1 MHVIGL
7 AQYVMVRMSI
17 GFLVLWLAG
26 AALIVGL
33 RLNYLLTTKLP
44 IGEIK
49 FADEPSVC
57 SDPLSPCTKEQ
68 HEANCMWEVNGGFRF
83 DQMGLAVFEVNAFK
97 CPADEAAAYPY
108 NLTHG
113 DPVFYDLPTGP
124 GTISATQI
132 STRRLLDFSGKT
144 IFADVTP
151 ARSDAGSGGLVN
163 GLFLYRG
170 ASEGFYFQQEV
181 DFEWVWGLRS
191 SFEETDGALQL
202 NVWNPDQNPVQISN
216 KDFTAKGGD
225 FFKRQTV

>member
-1 MHVIGL
+1 MPCRRGRRVPV
-7 AQYVMVRMSI
+7 Q
-17 GFLVLWLAG
+17 
-26 AALIVGL
+26 
-33 RLNYLLTTKLP
+33 P
-44 IGEIK
+44 
-49 FADEPSVC
+49 
-57 SDPLSPCTKEQ
+57 DP
-68 HEANCMWEVNGGFRF
+68 RR
-83 DQMGLAVFEVNAFK
+83 
-97 CPADEAAAYPY
+97 
-108 NLTHG
+108 
-113 DPVFYDLPTGP
+113 PVFYDLPTGP

-225 FFKRQTV
+225 FFKRQTVQVQVQTDVVDFSIESDLPQHHGCSSPGTCSTETTRTAPCAPARRSSPRTCATASCRRSR